1 MFQSNFP
8 FRNAFLPLFSR
19 GAVLAADVHR
29 RALPQFATKMSPEAS
44 AEAQKA
50 AEDGN
55 AQAPKKKRTYERP
68 KPWDHD
74 GIDHWK
80 VDPFRPEDNL
90 GGTFLEASEFATLF
104 PKYRETYLRE
114 SWPLVER
121 ALKEH
126 GVRATL
132 DLVQGSMTVCTTRKT
147 WDPYIILKARDLIK
161 LLARSVPA
169 PQAIKVLQ
177 DDVQC
182 DIVKIGGMVRNK
194 ERFVKRRQR
203 LIGPNGAT
211 LKALELL
218 TQTYI
223 LVQGNTVSMMGGF
236 KGLKTARRIVED
248 CMKNVHP
255 IYHIKELMIKRE
267 LSKDEELA
275 KENWERFLPKFKRK
289 NMKTRK
295 VKESKKKDYTP
306 FPPPQQPRKEDLAME
321 TGEYF
326 LAPKEKKWQ
335 AKQDKLEKQSTK
347 VAAKKKKRE
356 EAFVP
361 PKEEKSKKDVRAGG
375 KKDAGPSTEEMVL
388 SLKSKKR
395 KTREATN
402 GTGAD
407 PATFIVASAKSSKD
421 THEDGKNA
429 KDSSK
434 KSKKHKHKH
443 AKS

>member
-1 MFQSNFP
+1 MLRRKKPRF
-8 FRNAFLPLFSR
+8 ASR
-19 GAVLAADVHR
+19 
-29 RALPQFATKMSPEAS
+29 MSPEATS
-44 AEAQKA
+44 EPPKDVEH
-50 AEDGN
+50 ED
-55 AQAPKKKRTYERP
+55 APAPKKKRTYERP

-114 SWPLVER
+114 CWPLVER

-132 DLVQGSMTVCTTRKT
+132 DLVQGSMMVCTTRKT

-182 DIVKIGGMVRNK
+182 DIVKIGGTVRNK

-218 TQTYI
+218 TQTYV

-236 KGLKTARRIVED
+236 KGLKTARRVVED

-267 LSKDEELA
+267 LSKDGELA

-295 VKESKKKDYTP
+295 VKENKKKDYTP

-326 LAPKEKKWQ
+326 LAPKEKKWH

-347 VAAKKKKRE
+347 VAEKKKKRE

-361 PKEEKSKKDVRAGG
+361 PKEEKSKDASAGG
-375 KKDAGPSTEEMVL
+375 KKDAQLSTEDMVM

-395 KTREATN
+395 KGRDAVN
-402 GTGAD
+402 GTGID
-407 PATFIVASAKSSKD
+407 PVTFIAGSSKPSKE
-421 THEDGKNA
+421 TKKEKKQG

-434 KSKKHKHKH
+434 KSKKEKERRAEK
-443 AKS
+443 